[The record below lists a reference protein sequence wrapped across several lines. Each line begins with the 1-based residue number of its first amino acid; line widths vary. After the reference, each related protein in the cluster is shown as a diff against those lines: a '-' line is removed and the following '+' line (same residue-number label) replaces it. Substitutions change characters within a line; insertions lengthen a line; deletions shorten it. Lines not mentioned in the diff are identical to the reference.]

1 MPTCAAPAPPPQI
14 LDGGELFDRI
24 VARGHYSE
32 ADARDLS
39 ITMVKAI
46 QYLHSIGIAHRDL
59 KPENL
64 LLKDSSE
71 NAMVKI
77 TDFGLSK
84 IYAPDAEAEVVMKTA
99 CGTPGYVAPEV
110 LMHETYSSQVDLWSI
125 GVIVYIL
132 LCGFPPF
139 YGDNDAQMFRKIK
152 AAQYKFLA
160 PYWDEVSA
168 PAKGASVCLVGEGG
182 LVA

>member
-1 MPTCAAPAPPPQI
+1 M
-14 LDGGELFDRI
+14 
-24 VARGHYSE
+24 ARGHYSE

-71 NAMVKI
+71 NAVVKI

-84 IYAPDAEAEVVMKTA
+84 IFAPDAEAEVVMKTA

-110 LMHETYSSQVDLWSI
+110 LTHENYSSQARA
-125 GVIVYIL
+125 
-132 LCGFPPF
+132 P
-139 YGDNDAQMFRKIK
+139 R
-152 AAQYKFLA
+152 LA
-160 PYWDEVSA
+160 RRA
-168 PAKGASVCLVGEGG
+168 LGG
-182 LVA
+182 PRG